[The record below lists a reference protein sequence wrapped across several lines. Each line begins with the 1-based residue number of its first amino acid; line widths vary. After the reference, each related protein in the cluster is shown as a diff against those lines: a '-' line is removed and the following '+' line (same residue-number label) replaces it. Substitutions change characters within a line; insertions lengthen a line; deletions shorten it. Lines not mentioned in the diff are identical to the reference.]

1 MNLIIT
7 IILLIAGYILLR
19 KRSQDDV
26 KSLWYKLFDLGSFF
40 LLLGL
45 FIEPFQEGIK
55 KDYATFSYF
64 FVTSGLAFMALIAF
78 HIICDYFKCIRSTRF
93 LVLSGQNP
101 MIAYVATDLLIYPVL
116 NITGIMPLLK
126 YLYTSPWLGFLH
138 GVLLTSLTVLI
149 TMFFTRIKWF
159 WRT

>member
-1 MNLIIT
+1 MIIT
-7 IILLIAGYILLR
+7 ILLLVTGYLLL
-19 KRSQDDV
+19 KGKPKTDV
-26 KSLWYKLFDLGSFF
+26 RSLWYKLFDLGSFF
-40 LLLGL
+40 LVLGL

-78 HIICDYFKCIRSTRF
+78 HIICDYFKCVRSTQF
-93 LVLSGQNP
+93 LIQSGQNP